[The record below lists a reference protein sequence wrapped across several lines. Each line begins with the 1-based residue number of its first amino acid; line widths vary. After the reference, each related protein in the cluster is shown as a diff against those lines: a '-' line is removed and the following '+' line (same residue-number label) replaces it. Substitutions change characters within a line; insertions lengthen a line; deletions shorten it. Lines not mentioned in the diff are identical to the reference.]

1 MHCLFIYLTKQQ
13 TVLGKHAWEE
23 GSRAGNP
30 KDLLTMALSPRFYGN
45 GISFQVVFGQSSGS
59 EYFLVARMLFNQDE
73 CQQVGFWEMD
83 GHVKRL
89 LLIFPILFWLVLA
102 YKFCVS

>member
-1 MHCLFIYLTKQQ
+1 M
-13 TVLGKHAWEE
+13 GKHAWEE

-30 KDLLTMALSPRFYGN
+30 RDLLCHMALSPGFYGN

-59 EYFLVARMLFNQDE
+59 EYFLVARTLFNQDE

-83 GHVKRL
+83 GHVTSPFDLSHTL
-89 LLIFPILFWLVLA
+89 L
-102 YKFCVS
+102 VSAGL